1 MSKNYIV
8 NCTNQN
14 QEGMNINN
22 IENVKE
28 KNMDRELQNRERRLR
43 YKARQKGLRIRKDS
57 CLINNEKRIGYQISR
72 YGSPVVL
79 TGYNRYNNLISI
91 DEAEEY
97 VAEY

>member
-14 QEGMNINN
+14 QEGMNMNN

-79 TGYNRYNNLISI
+79 TGYNCYNNLISI